1 MEKFREN
8 FEGGIFTTQG
18 KLVLTSGEVYCDVV
32 LINEVQ
38 DGSSFGKPFIS
49 LLTENDLEWDY
60 LQSMDNKPKIDFF
73 DSDFD
78 HLRDQVW
85 EMIKKSPNEIW
96 LIITKGSFTGIGN
109 LLPDDWEKD
118 AYPNAFIVLVNY
130 EMFDDSFLGKNMFV
144 VTSSNARDFPA
155 ILISNLD
162 LSEQNSCLWII
173 SGIEYLDSFNA
184 VVEI

>member
-1 MEKFREN
+1 MDKYKEY
-8 FEGGIFTTQG
+8 FEGGIFSSQG

-32 LINEVQ
+32 QINDVQ
-38 DGSSFGKPFIS
+38 DGKSFGKPLIS
-49 LLTENDLEWDY
+49 LLTENDLGWDY
-60 LQSMDNKPKIDFF
+60 SQSMDNKPKIDFF

-96 LIITKGSFTGIGN
+96 LIITKGSFTDIGN
-109 LLPDDWEKD
+109 LLPDDWEKE
-118 AYPNAFIVLVNY
+118 AYPNAFIILVNY
-130 EMFDDSFLGKNMFV
+130 EMFDDRFLGKNMFV
-144 VTSSNARDFPA
+144 VTSSDTKDFPKT
-155 ILISNLD
+155 LISNLD
-162 LSEQNSCLWII
+162 LSVQNSCLWII